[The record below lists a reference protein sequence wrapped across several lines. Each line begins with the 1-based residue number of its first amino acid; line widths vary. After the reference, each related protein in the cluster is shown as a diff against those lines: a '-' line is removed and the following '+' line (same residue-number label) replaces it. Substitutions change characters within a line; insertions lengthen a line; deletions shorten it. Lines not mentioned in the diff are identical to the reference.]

1 MSKQKIKACPF
12 CGGEGK
18 HLLLFGFHDYHC
30 DRCGCSTKS
39 YMTEQDAFNAWNKRA
54 SDAETLKMLA
64 EIEAELFHEG
74 ICKSHINAEK
84 NKTYPHTGDCNCD
97 RRILQDIINKYRK
110 ELQGE

>member
-1 MSKQKIKACPF
+1 MTKQKIKACPF

-39 YMTEQDAFNAWNKRA
+39 YITEQDAFNAWNKRA
-54 SDAETLKMLA
+54 SDTETIKLKDDMLGVL
-64 EIEAELFHEG
+64 EEFRDYLCHFMPSGEQRG
-74 ICKSHINAEK
+74 IMEN
-84 NKTYPHTGDCNCD
+84 
-97 RRILQDIINKYRK
+97 IINRHRK